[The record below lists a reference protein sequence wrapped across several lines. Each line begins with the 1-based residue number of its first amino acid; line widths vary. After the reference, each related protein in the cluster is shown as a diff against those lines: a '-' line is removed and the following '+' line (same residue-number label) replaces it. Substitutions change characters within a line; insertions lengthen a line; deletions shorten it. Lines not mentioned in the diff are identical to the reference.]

1 MSTLKIEDVRFS
13 SSAID
18 DFFVDPPPPR
28 TASRLGKIRLT
39 SLRQL
44 VGFRRIASDTLVC
57 LSQQDFWKL
66 GQDDEGHF
74 IERLVTDDDGPV
86 KEMESL

>member
-1 MSTLKIEDVRFS
+1 MSMLKIEDVRFS

-18 DFFVDPPPPR
+18 DFFTGPPVSR
-28 TASRLGKIRLT
+28 IASRPGKIRIS

-44 VGFRRIASDTLVC
+44 SDFRRVASDTLIH

-66 GQDDEGHF
+66 GQDDDGHF

-86 KEMESL
+86 KE